1 MVRPEITW
9 ALLAVLLRCSLRV
22 DAASLR
28 HSTIQNKNEDIQNK
42 SADYN
47 LRLNNFNNVQYSAPM
62 TVGGQTLP
70 VIYDTGSFEILVL
83 SKLCT
88 SCEARHSVYDNA
100 ISSSFLATAPP
111 VVTEH
116 LFGSGSVVSEKG
128 FETVRL
134 GDQTSPLALEHMPFW
149 QVLRHE
155 IAVWDE
161 SAHFS
166 GIVGL
171 GHPDHIPE
179 GFAAAGSER
188 DILMLAAM
196 RIKSFGICL
205 QRSSSDAP
213 GWLVF
218 GPSVDNLPV
227 GGFFRPIPIVGK
239 THWGVMMYDFHV
251 PGIVKPDP
259 CVPSCGAIIDSGTSL
274 IAAPPAAL
282 PMIKQL
288 SSMVKTDCS
297 NLWQL
302 PTLKFRLGDQLVE
315 LPPKAYVMR
324 VKKKVMVKQDL
335 WKDFF
340 QPESVIETQC
350 VPAFMTINKNS
361 AYGPVWILGMP
372 FLRYYYT
379 VFDRFNKKV
388 FISEATP
395 GCQPSP
401 PSAVPAFFNATHMVN
416 TTHMASASGASGIS
430 TRFAKED
437 FEPNEVDPNEARL
450 PLWASEPDN
459 EKGFPF

>member
-1 MVRPEITW
+1 MRRPEATW
-9 ALLAVLLRCSLRV
+9 TLLAVLLGCLNGV
-22 DAASLR
+22 EAASLR
-28 HSTIQNKNEDIQNK
+28 HSATQNN
-42 SADYN
+42 ADYN
-47 LRLNNFNNVQYSAPM
+47 LRLDNFNNVQYSAPLSI
-62 TVGGQTLP
+62 GGQTLP

-83 SKLCT
+83 SKLCK
-88 SCEARHSVYDNA
+88 SCEARHAVYDNKL
-100 ISSSFLATAPP
+100 SSSFLTTAPP

-128 FETVRL
+128 FETVRI
-134 GDQTSPLALEHMPFW
+134 GDAQSPLYLEHMPFW

-179 GFAAAGSER
+179 GFAAAHSER
-188 DILMLAAM
+188 DVLMLAAM
-196 RIKSFGICL
+196 RVQAFGICL

-218 GPSVDNLPV
+218 GPAVNNLPV
-227 GGFFRPIPIVGK
+227 NGFFRPVDIVGK

-251 PGIVKPDP
+251 PGIPKPDP

-274 IAAPPAAL
+274 IAAPPSAL
-282 PMIKQL
+282 PVIRQL
-288 SSMVKTDCS
+288 SAMVKKDCS

-302 PTLKFRLGDQLVE
+302 PTLKFRIGDHAVE
-315 LPPKAYVMR
+315 LPPKAYVMKI
-324 VKKKVMVKQDL
+324 KKKVMVKKDL

-379 VFDRFNKKV
+379 VFDRLNKKV
-388 FISEATP
+388 FISEATS

-401 PSAVPAFFNATHMVN
+401 PSAVPAFFNATHGIN
-416 TTHMASASGASGIS
+416 GTGASGFS
-430 TRFAKED
+430 RFAKDD
-437 FEPNEVDPNEARL
+437 FEPNEVDPNEVRL
-450 PLWASEPDN
+450 PLWASEQDN
-459 EKGFPF
+459 TSFLF